1 MFFFA
6 AGLLAQDKI
15 GAERVHEH
23 RAGLKITSSLTS
35 GMHRKGL
42 SPQALDMFGH
52 DVGGTIITD
61 IPKPQFV
68 RASSKTSGDI
78 CTGTYPVG
86 TTTLTPETP

>member
-15 GAERVHEH
+15 DAERVHEH
-23 RAGLKITSSLTS
+23 RAGLKISSPLTF
-35 GMHRKGL
+35 GMHRKGF

-68 RASSKTSGDI
+68 GTPSMTSGDI
-78 CTGTYPVG
+78 CTGTHPIG